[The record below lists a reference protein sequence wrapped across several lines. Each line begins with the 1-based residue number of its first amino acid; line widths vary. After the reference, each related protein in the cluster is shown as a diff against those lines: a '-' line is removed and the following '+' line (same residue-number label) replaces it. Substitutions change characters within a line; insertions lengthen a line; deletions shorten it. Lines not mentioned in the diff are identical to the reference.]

1 MTLKV
6 LEVWNSDTFPRVVI
20 RETLQIGQLV
30 TKGFS
35 TEFPYILGKINIQ
48 TVLIMSQ

>member
-6 LEVWNSDTFPRVVI
+6 LEVWNSDTFPQVVI
-20 RETLQIGQLV
+20 RETLQIGQL

-35 TEFPYILGKINIQ
+35 IEFPYILGKINIQ